1 MTSAG
6 KTIVVVGLVLLAV
19 GAVVWGLGRL
29 GFKGLPGDMTF
40 QSAST
45 KVYFPIVSC
54 LVLSAVLTL
63 VLWIVG
69 WVLRTHR

>member
-6 KTIVVVGLVLLAV
+6 KTILVIALVLAAA

-29 GFKGLPGDMTF
+29 GFKGLPGDISF
-40 QSAST
+40 QASST
-45 KVYFPIVSC
+45 KVYFPIVTC

-69 WVLRTHR
+69 WFRTHQ

>member
-6 KTIVVVGLVLLAV
+6 KTILVVGLLLVVV

-29 GFKGLPGDMTF
+29 GFKGLPGDISF
-40 QSAST
+40 QSSNT
-45 KVYFPIVSC
+45 KVYFPIVIC

-69 WVLRTHR
+69 WVFRTHR

>member
-1 MTSAG
+1 MTTAG
-6 KTIVVVGLVLLAV
+6 KTIVVVGLALLVV

-29 GFKGLPGDMTF
+29 GFKGLPGDISI

-45 KVYFPIVSC
+45 KVYFPIVTC

-69 WVLRTHR
+69 WVFRTHR